1 MERGPIDADRE
12 AMPDY
17 WRLVSGACDG
27 TLSWADRARLDAVL
41 AADENA
47 REFYAFYLSMHGE
60 LMWYFGEARPDAEEA
75 ESPPLRASRT
85 LGFLGAAWEG
95 ASGLCSQIGSWSC
108 LAYLI
113 ATAVYG
119 LLLLAAVSLRV
130 ADPVDVAATSRPPVP
145 AGGRQQR
152 PGLVLVGR
160 ISVAHKCHCWVDQAT
175 MTDDVRAVPLG
186 RCICVLRGTMEITY
200 YTGAKVVLRSPCKY
214 RVISANSG
222 FLLRGNVTVLAEKG
236 AGATDRG
243 EKGRRFMDPA
253 SASLAAPTPGSQT
266 TNAPCF
272 IIRTPNALL
281 ASQGGEFTVGVDDEG
296 QTVGLAVRGAVKS
309 VTSGRTE
316 MRYVDVLKGP
326 GNSSAG
332 PDEGKCCLIDL
343 NDTHLHDSC
352 SGPEKKRG

>member
-1 MERGPIDADRE
+1 MEREPIDADRE

-27 TLSWADRARLDAVL
+27 TLSSTDCARLDAVL

-47 REFYAFYLSMHGE
+47 RELYAFYLSMHGE
-60 LMWYFGEARPDAEEA
+60 LMWHFGEARSDAEKA

-85 LGFLGAAWEG
+85 LGFLGGAWEG
-95 ASGLCSQIGSWSC
+95 ASGLFSQVGSWSC

-113 ATAVYG
+113 ALAVYG
-119 LLLLAAVSLRV
+119 LLLLAAASFRV
-130 ADPVDVAATSRPPVP
+130 ADPVDVAARFRPPVP

-186 RCICVLRGTMEITY
+186 RTICLLRGVMEITY
-200 YTGAKVVLRSPCKY
+200 YTGAKVVLRSPCEY

-222 FLLRGNVTVLAEKG
+222 FLLRGNVTVLVEKG
-236 AGATDRG
+236 AGATDRWK
-243 EKGRRFMDPA
+243 KGRRFMDPA
-253 SASLAAPTPGSQT
+253 SASLTEPTQGSQT
-266 TNAPCF
+266 ASPLCF
-272 IIRTPNALL
+272 IVRTPNALL
-281 ASQGGEFTVGVDDEG
+281 ASQGGEFTVGVNDEG
-296 QTVGLAVRGAVKS
+296 QTLGFAVRGLVKS
-309 VTSGRTE
+309 VTSRGTE
-316 MRYVDVLKGP
+316 ERFVDVPKGSV
-326 GNSSAG
+326 NSPAG
-332 PDEGKCCLIDL
+332 PDESKCCLINLD
-343 NDTHLHDSC
+343 DTRMHDPS